1 MTEKQFIQKGYSIIN
16 TQTDELVN
24 ASSDESA
31 EIITDW
37 LNDLSNKYAEVR
49 KENYGN
55 LDGINY
61 YQEENGHLSER
72 ISDLEYENEELKKQ
86 RYYLYSDIVR
96 LVEEN
101 EQLKQENRKLKEDLE
116 HCANQFTNDGKNVLL
131 SLR

>member
-72 ISDLEYENEELKKQ
+72 ISDLECENEELK
-86 RYYLYSDIVR
+86 S
-96 LVEEN
+96 EN
-101 EQLKQENRKLKEDLE
+101 RQLKGRLMECEEQIGDEE
-116 HCANQFTNDGKNVLL
+116 
-131 SLR
+131 

>member
-24 ASSDESA
+24 ASSDKSA

-37 LNDLSNKYAEVR
+37 LNDLLNKYAEVR

-72 ISDLEYENEELKKQ
+72 ISDLEYENEQLKKQ
-86 RYYLYSDIVR
+86 RYDLYSDIAR
-96 LVEEN
+96 LVDEN
-101 EQLKQENRKLKEDLE
+101 EQLKQSIWKCRLCGNTGTIE
-116 HCANQFTNDGKNVLL
+116 HIAKRNGDV
-131 SLR
+131 